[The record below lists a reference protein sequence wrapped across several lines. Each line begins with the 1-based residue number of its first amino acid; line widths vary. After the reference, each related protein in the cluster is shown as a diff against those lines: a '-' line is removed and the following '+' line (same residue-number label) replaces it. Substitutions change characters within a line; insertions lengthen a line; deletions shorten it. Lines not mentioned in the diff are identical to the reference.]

1 MNKSPLIFHRPIRPY
16 SAEKGRT
23 GAVFLIKNLLAPA
36 CHKKER
42 EEPVIRP
49 LDRKSK
55 QTRERWLGCGRS
67 ISDRTAPSA
76 RTHAHATYVM
86 HTFFLEYVMH
96 TLVSFPF
103 SGGTKALNKSSS
115 SRRKWCS
122 VLTSATRPWIRA
134 SLFFSFLLDF
144 LFLNIF
150 TS

>member
-1 MNKSPLIFHRPIRPY
+1 MSNACATLFLHSAVPSVPVVVVRLRRGCCTLFAVCTRP
-16 SAEKGRT
+16 AW
-23 GAVFLIKNLLAPA
+23 
-36 CHKKER
+36 
-42 EEPVIRP
+42 
-49 LDRKSK
+49 RKSK

-67 ISDRTAPSA
+67 ISNRTAPSA

-134 SLFFSFLLDF
+134 SLFFFF
-144 LFLNIF
+144 FIRF
-150 TS
+150 FVP